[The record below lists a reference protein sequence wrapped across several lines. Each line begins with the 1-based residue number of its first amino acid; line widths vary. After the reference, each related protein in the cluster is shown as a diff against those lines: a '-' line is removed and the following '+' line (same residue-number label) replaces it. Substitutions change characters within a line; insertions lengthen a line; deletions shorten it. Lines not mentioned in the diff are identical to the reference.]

1 MAVRVDVVKIRPI
14 QGKGNL
20 KAFASV
26 QIAGKMTIHS
36 CRIVQQGNQ
45 SPWVSLPQESYTDK
59 EGKTKYSPVVEVP
72 EDWKPDIQAAVLSAY
87 QSSLMDNQDQGG
99 QW

>member
-1 MAVRVDVVKIRPI
+1 MAVRVDVVKVRPI

-36 CRIVQQGNQ
+36 CRIVQQAGQ
-45 SPWVSLPQESYTDK
+45 VPWVSLPQESYTDK
-59 EGKTKYSPVVEVP
+59 EGKTKYSPIVEIP
-72 EDWKPDIQAAVLSAY
+72 EEWKPDIQAAVLGAY
-87 QSSLMDNQDQGG
+87 HEILTDNQDQGG
-99 QW
+99 AW